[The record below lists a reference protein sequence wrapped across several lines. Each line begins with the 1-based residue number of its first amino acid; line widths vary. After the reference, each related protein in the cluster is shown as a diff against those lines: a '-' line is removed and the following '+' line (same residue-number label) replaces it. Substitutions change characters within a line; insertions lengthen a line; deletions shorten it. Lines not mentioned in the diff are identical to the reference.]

1 MSQKFL
7 PLAKPVLGK
16 EEERAVVAALRSGWI
31 TLGPK
36 TAEFEEDFKKYIG
49 CKHAI
54 AVNSATAALDLAL
67 YDLHLEK
74 KDQVII
80 PAFTFAATANTIIH
94 AGGTPVIADV
104 DPLTF
109 CLDPK
114 SVEKKI
120 NKLTKAIVPV
130 HYAGHPAD
138 MKALKALAKKHNLAL
153 VEDAATAVGTD
164 YHGKK
169 IGNDTHAVC
178 FSFHPIK
185 TMTTGDGGMLCTNDE
200 KKAQRLRLLRLQ
212 GMNKE
217 AWKRFDKSGSWFY
230 EIVAPGFKFNMTDIG
245 AAIGIEQLKKI
256 EGFIEKRIKIVE
268 SYKKLFKN
276 FDFRYQIYEKDI
288 RHSHNLFP
296 ILLPDRLVK
305 YRNQIIEDLKAAS
318 IGANVYYI
326 PLHYHPFYQTEFGWK
341 KGDAPVTEEIY
352 ERLINLPLYPSL
364 TQKDVKYVAAQLLAA
379 IKKYDH

>member
-16 EEERAVVAALRSGWI
+16 EEERAVIAALRSGWI

-36 TAEFEEDFKKYIG
+36 TAEFEEAFKKYIG

-54 AVNSATAALDLAL
+54 AVNSATAALDLAM
-67 YDLHLEK
+67 YDLHLQKGE
-74 KDQVII
+74 QVII

-104 DPLTF
+104 DPKTF

-120 NKLTKAIVPV
+120 NKKTRAIVAV

-138 MKALKALAKKHNLAL
+138 MKSLHALAKKYELKL
-153 VEDAATAVGTD
+153 VEDAATAVGTE
-164 YHGKK
+164 YRGKK
-169 IGNDTHAVC
+169 IGDDKHPVC

-185 TMTTGDGGMLCTNDE
+185 NMTTGDGGMLTTNDE
-200 KKAQRLRLLRLQ
+200 AQANRLRLLRLQ
-212 GMNKE
+212 GMSKE
-217 AWKRFDKSGSWFY
+217 AWKRLDKSGSWFY
-230 EIVAPGFKFNMTDIG
+230 EIVAPGFKFNMTDIS
-245 AAIGIEQLKKI
+245 AAIGVEQLKKL
-256 EGFIEKRIKIVE
+256 EKFITKRTKIVAQ
-268 SYKKLFKN
+268 YRKLFKN
-276 FDFRYQIYEKDI
+276 TDFTYQEYDKDI

-296 ILLPDRLVK
+296 IILPDRLVK
-305 YRNQIIEDLKAAS
+305 YRNQIIEDLKELS

-326 PLHYHPFYQTEFGWK
+326 PLNYHPFYQNEYGWK
-341 KGDAPVTEEIY
+341 KGDAPVTEWIFD
-352 ERLINLPLYPSL
+352 RLINLPLYPSL
-364 TQKDVKYVAAQLLAA
+364 TAQDVSYVAKSLLTVIA
-379 IKKYDH
+379 KYDK